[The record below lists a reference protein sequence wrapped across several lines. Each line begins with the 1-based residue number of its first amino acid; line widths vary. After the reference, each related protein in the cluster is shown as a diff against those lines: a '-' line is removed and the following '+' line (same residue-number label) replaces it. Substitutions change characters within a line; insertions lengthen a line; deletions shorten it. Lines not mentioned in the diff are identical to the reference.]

1 MKTGRNEVKP
11 PISPSSD
18 LGVSSGSAEED
29 GQGKESNGKSDAEC
43 LYGVDLF
50 TEDHDG
56 EEWVRCQKRLK
67 REHSVFANYPKREFM

>member
-1 MKTGRNEVKP
+1 MEQKENNKTGSLSGGKPRRTELVVKAGRKEVKP

-18 LGVSSGSAEED
+18 LCVSSGSAEED
-29 GQGKESNGKSDAEC
+29 GRGKESKCESDAEC

-56 EEWVRCQKRLK
+56 EE
-67 REHSVFANYPKREFM
+67 